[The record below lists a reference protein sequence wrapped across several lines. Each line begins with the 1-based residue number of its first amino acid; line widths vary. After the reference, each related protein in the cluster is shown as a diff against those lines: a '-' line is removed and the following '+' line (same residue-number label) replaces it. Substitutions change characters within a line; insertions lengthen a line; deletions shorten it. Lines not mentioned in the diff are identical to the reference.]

1 MAVMRLIT
9 PRTGVAPGKT
19 ERDVLERVL
28 AWLRSPGDVVSLVL
42 HRPGAHLSAPDG
54 REYVI
59 GIDGEPRLV
68 VGGSATEEITT
79 C

>member
-1 MAVMRLIT
+1 MATMRLLT

-28 AWLRSPGDVVSLVL
+28 AWLRNPGDVVSLVL
-42 HRPGAHLSAPDG
+42 YRPGAQLMAPDG

-68 VGGSATEEITT
+68 VGVGASEGITT